1 MLERYKNSYL
11 SYFLMYNFYYLSW
24 AIFSALISVYLLGKG
39 FKASEVSLVVST
51 SFLTSM
57 IFQPVIGMFSDR
69 YDVKKV
75 NFVLFTLAGIG
86 GLAFMFAD
94 SLITITIGYSFVLTL
109 INGTNPVME
118 KIASSSPYQYGKIRI
133 WGTIGYATGSWLAG
147 MIYQLISPSAIFICF
162 IITMILCIIGLLGT
176 QTPSELGQN
185 NEEKTKTSTLFHN
198 YKYLYYLII
207 AAIFQGITNMANTY
221 IPAMFQN
228 DGLKVSLV
236 STILSFAV
244 LCEAPLVLFSHKFMD
259 KLTNKRLLIIAYSMI
274 TIQFLCY
281 ALNVWLPLKV
291 IITLITKHPSGMLFI
306 MINLKIVS
314 TLVPK
319 EHQIT
324 ALAFVQ
330 TLRNLS
336 SIIFQNIA
344 GQILDISSYQILF
357 ALSLIVIVVGFV
369 LVILFKV
376 PSEKIKNSLIK
387 NRGQCLAL
395 SPLFK

>member
-24 AIFSALISVYLLGKG
+24 AIFSALISIYLLDKG

-86 GLAFMFAD
+86 GLAFMFAS

-357 ALSLIVIVVGFV
+357 ALSLIIIVVGFV

-376 PSEKIKNSLIK
+376 PSGKDQK
-387 NRGQCLAL
+387 
-395 SPLFK
+395 LFN

>member
-11 SYFLMYNFYYLSW
+11 CYFLMYNFYYLSW
-24 AIFSALISVYLLGKG
+24 AIFSALISIYLLDKG

-86 GLAFMFAD
+86 GLAFMFAS

-281 ALNVWLPLKV
+281 TLNVWLPLKV

-376 PSEKIKNSLIK
+376 PSGKDQK
-387 NRGQCLAL
+387 
-395 SPLFK
+395 LFN

>member
-24 AIFSALISVYLLGKG
+24 AIFSALISIYLLDKG
-39 FKASEVSLVVST
+39 FKVSEVSLVVST

-86 GLAFMFAD
+86 GLAFMFAS

-376 PSEKIKNSLIK
+376 PSGKDQK
-387 NRGQCLAL
+387 
-395 SPLFK
+395 LFN

>member
-24 AIFSALISVYLLGKG
+24 AVFSALICVYLLDKD

-86 GLAFMFAD
+86 GLAFMFAS

-357 ALSLIVIVVGFV
+357 ALSLIVIVVSFV

-376 PSEKIKNSLIK
+376 PSGKDQK
-387 NRGQCLAL
+387 
-395 SPLFK
+395 LFN

>member
-11 SYFLMYNFYYLSW
+11 CYFLMYNFYYLSW
-24 AIFSALISVYLLGKG
+24 AIFSALISIYLLDKG

-86 GLAFMFAD
+86 GLAFMFAS

-324 ALAFVQ
+324 ALSFVQ
-330 TLRNLS
+330 TLRNLI

-376 PSEKIKNSLIK
+376 PSGKDQK
-387 NRGQCLAL
+387 
-395 SPLFK
+395 LFN

>member
-24 AIFSALISVYLLGKG
+24 AVFSALISVYLLGKG

-75 NFVLFTLAGIG
+75 NFVLFALAGIG
-86 GLAFMFAD
+86 GLAFMFAS

-133 WGTIGYATGSWLAG
+133 WGTIGYAIGSWLAG

-176 QTPSELGQN
+176 KTPSELGQN

-221 IPAMFQN
+221 IPAMLQN

-291 IITLITKHPSGMLFI
+291 VITLITKHPSGMLFI

-376 PSEKIKNSLIK
+376 PSGKDQK
-387 NRGQCLAL
+387 
-395 SPLFK
+395 LFN

>member
-1 MLERYKNSYL
+1 MLKRYKNSYL

-24 AIFSALISVYLLGKG
+24 AVFSALISVYLLDKG

-57 IFQPVIGMFSDR
+57 IFQPVIGMLSDR
-69 YDVKKV
+69 FDVKKV
-75 NFVLFTLAGIG
+75 NFVLF
-86 GLAFMFAD
+86 GLAALGGFAFMLAN
-94 SLITITIGYSFVLTL
+94 SLIAIIIGYSFVLTL

-133 WGTIGYATGSWLAG
+133 WGTIGYAIGSWLAG
-147 MIYQLISPSAIFICF
+147 MIYQCISPSAIFVCF
-162 IITMILCIIGLLGT
+162 IITMTLCIIGLLGT
-176 QTPSELGQN
+176 ETPDDLAQEK
-185 NEEKTKTSTLFHN
+185 EEKTKTSTLFHN
-198 YKYLYYLII
+198 HKYLYYLII

-228 DGLKVSLV
+228 DGLPVNIV

-244 LCEAPLVLFSHKFMD
+244 LCEAPIVLFSHRFMD
-259 KLTNKRLLIIAYSMI
+259 KLANKKLLIIAYIMI
-274 TIQFLCY
+274 SIQFLCY
-281 ALNVWLPLKV
+281 SFNVWLPLKV
-291 IITLITKHPSGMLFI
+291 LVTLITKHPSGMLFI

-336 SIIFQNIA
+336 SIVFQNIA
-344 GQILDISSYQILF
+344 GQILDVSSYQILF
-357 ALSLIVIVVGFV
+357 SLSLIVIAVGFLLV
-369 LVILFKV
+369 LLFKI
-376 PSEKIKNSLIK
+376 PSGKDQKIFN
-387 NRGQCLAL
+387 
-395 SPLFK
+395 

>member
-24 AIFSALISVYLLGKG
+24 AIFSALISIYLLDKG

-86 GLAFMFAD
+86 GLAFMFAS

-344 GQILDISSYQILF
+344 GQILAISSYQILF

-376 PSEKIKNSLIK
+376 PSGKDQK
-387 NRGQCLAL
+387 
-395 SPLFK
+395 LFN

>member
-24 AIFSALISVYLLGKG
+24 AIFSALISIYLLDKG

-86 GLAFMFAD
+86 GLAFMFAS

-133 WGTIGYATGSWLAG
+133 WGTIGYAIGSWLAG

-176 QTPSELGQN
+176 KTPSELGQN

-198 YKYLYYLII
+198 HKYLYYLII
-207 AAIFQGITNMANTY
+207 AAIFQGNTNMANTY

-376 PSEKIKNSLIK
+376 PSGKDQK
-387 NRGQCLAL
+387 
-395 SPLFK
+395 LFN

>member
-11 SYFLMYNFYYLSW
+11 CYFLMYNFYYLSW
-24 AIFSALISVYLLGKG
+24 AIFSALISIYLLDKG

-86 GLAFMFAD
+86 GLAFMFAS

-176 QTPSELGQN
+176 KTPSELGQN

-291 IITLITKHPSGMLFI
+291 VITLITKHPSGMLFI

-376 PSEKIKNSLIK
+376 PSGKDQK
-387 NRGQCLAL
+387 
-395 SPLFK
+395 LFN

>member
-11 SYFLMYNFYYLSW
+11 CYFLMYNFYYLSW
-24 AIFSALISVYLLGKG
+24 AIFSALISFYLLDKG

-86 GLAFMFAD
+86 GLAFMFAS

-357 ALSLIVIVVGFV
+357 ALSLIVIVVSFV

-376 PSEKIKNSLIK
+376 PSGKDQK
-387 NRGQCLAL
+387 
-395 SPLFK
+395 LFN

>member
-1 MLERYKNSYL
+1 MYLLKYYKNSYL

-24 AIFSALISVYLLGKG
+24 AIFSALISIYLLDKG

-86 GLAFMFAD
+86 GLAFMFAS

-376 PSEKIKNSLIK
+376 PSGKDQK
-387 NRGQCLAL
+387 
-395 SPLFK
+395 LFN

>member
-11 SYFLMYNFYYLSW
+11 CYFLMYNFYYLSW
-24 AIFSALISVYLLGKG
+24 AIFSALISIYLLDKG

-86 GLAFMFAD
+86 GLAFMFAS

-133 WGTIGYATGSWLAG
+133 WGTVGYATGSWLAG

-357 ALSLIVIVVGFV
+357 SLSLIVIVVGFV

-376 PSEKIKNSLIK
+376 PSGKDQK
-387 NRGQCLAL
+387 
-395 SPLFK
+395 LFN

>member
-24 AIFSALISVYLLGKG
+24 AIFSALISIYLLDKG

-86 GLAFMFAD
+86 GLAFMFAS

-357 ALSLIVIVVGFV
+357 ALSLIVIVLGFV

-376 PSEKIKNSLIK
+376 PSGKDQK
-387 NRGQCLAL
+387 
-395 SPLFK
+395 LFN

>member
-24 AIFSALISVYLLGKG
+24 AVFSALISVYLLGKG

-57 IFQPVIGMFSDR
+57 IFQPVIGIFSDR

-357 ALSLIVIVVGFV
+357 ALSLIVIVVSFV

-376 PSEKIKNSLIK
+376 PSGKDQK
-387 NRGQCLAL
+387 
-395 SPLFK
+395 LFN

>member
-24 AIFSALISVYLLGKG
+24 AIFSALISIYLLDKG

-75 NFVLFTLAGIG
+75 NFVLFALAGIG
-86 GLAFMFAD
+86 GLAFMFAS

-176 QTPSELGQN
+176 KTPSELGQN

-198 YKYLYYLII
+198 HKYLYYLII

-376 PSEKIKNSLIK
+376 PSGKDQK
-387 NRGQCLAL
+387 
-395 SPLFK
+395 LFN

>member
-1 MLERYKNSYL
+1 MLKRYKNSYL

-24 AIFSALISVYLLGKG
+24 AVFSALISVYLLDKG

-51 SFLTSM
+51 SFFTSM
-57 IFQPVIGMFSDR
+57 IFQPFIGMLSDR
-69 YDVKKV
+69 FDVKKV
-75 NFVLFTLAGIG
+75 NFILFGLAALG
-86 GLAFMFAD
+86 GFAFMFAS

-133 WGTIGYATGSWLAG
+133 WGTIGYAIGSWLAG
-147 MIYQLISPSAIFICF
+147 IIYQFISPEFIFICF
-162 IITMILCIIGLLGT
+162 VITMILCIIGLLGT
-176 QTPSELGQN
+176 ETPHDLSQEKVV
-185 NEEKTKTSTLFHN
+185 KTKTSTLLHN
-198 YKYLYYLII
+198 HKYLYYLII

-228 DGLKVSLV
+228 DGLPVNLV

-244 LCEAPLVLFSHKFMD
+244 LCEAPIVLFSHRFMD
-259 KLTNKRLLIIAYSMI
+259 KLANKKLLIIAYIMI
-274 TIQFLCY
+274 SIQFLCY
-281 ALNVWLPLKV
+281 SFNVWLPLKV
-291 IITLITKHPSGMLFI
+291 LITLITKHPSGMLFI

-336 SIIFQNIA
+336 SIVFQNIA
-344 GQILDISSYQILF
+344 GQILDVSSYQILF
-357 ALSLIVIVVGFV
+357 SLSLIIIAIGFL
-369 LVILFKV
+369 LVILFKI
-376 PSEKIKNSLIK
+376 PSGKDQKIFN
-387 NRGQCLAL
+387 
-395 SPLFK
+395 

>member
-11 SYFLMYNFYYLSW
+11 CYFLMYNFYYLSW
-24 AIFSALISVYLLGKG
+24 AIFSALISIYLLDKG

-86 GLAFMFAD
+86 GLAFMFAS

-244 LCEAPLVLFSHKFMD
+244 LCEAPIVLFSHKFMD

-376 PSEKIKNSLIK
+376 PSGKDQK
-387 NRGQCLAL
+387 
-395 SPLFK
+395 LFN

>member
-11 SYFLMYNFYYLSW
+11 CYFLMYNFYYLSW
-24 AIFSALISVYLLGKG
+24 AIFSALISIYLLDKG

-75 NFVLFTLAGIG
+75 NFVLF
-86 GLAFMFAD
+86 
-94 SLITITIGYSFVLTL
+94 TL

-176 QTPSELGQN
+176 KTPSELGQN

-244 LCEAPLVLFSHKFMD
+244 LCEAPLVLFSNKFMD

-376 PSEKIKNSLIK
+376 PSGKNQK
-387 NRGQCLAL
+387 
-395 SPLFK
+395 LFN

>member
-11 SYFLMYNFYYLSW
+11 CYFLMYNFYYLSW
-24 AIFSALISVYLLGKG
+24 AIFSALISIYLLDKG

-86 GLAFMFAD
+86 GLSFMFAS

-376 PSEKIKNSLIK
+376 PSGKDQK
-387 NRGQCLAL
+387 
-395 SPLFK
+395 LFN

>member
-24 AIFSALISVYLLGKG
+24 AIFSALISIYLLDKG

-86 GLAFMFAD
+86 GFAFMFAS

-376 PSEKIKNSLIK
+376 PSGKDQK
-387 NRGQCLAL
+387 
-395 SPLFK
+395 LFN

>member
-11 SYFLMYNFYYLSW
+11 CYFLMYNFYYLSW
-24 AIFSALISVYLLGKG
+24 AIFSALISIYLLDKG

-86 GLAFMFAD
+86 GLAFMFAS

-185 NEEKTKTSTLFHN
+185 NEKKTKTSTLFHN

-376 PSEKIKNSLIK
+376 PSGKDQK
-387 NRGQCLAL
+387 
-395 SPLFK
+395 LFN

>member
-24 AIFSALISVYLLGKG
+24 AVFSALISVYLLDKD

-86 GLAFMFAD
+86 GLAFMFAS

-259 KLTNKRLLIIAYSMI
+259 KLTNKRLLIFAYSMI

-357 ALSLIVIVVGFV
+357 ALSLIIIVVGFV

-376 PSEKIKNSLIK
+376 PSGKDQK
-387 NRGQCLAL
+387 
-395 SPLFK
+395 LFN

>member
-24 AIFSALISVYLLGKG
+24 AVFSALISVYLLDKD

-86 GLAFMFAD
+86 GLAFMFAS

-376 PSEKIKNSLIK
+376 PSGKDKK
-387 NRGQCLAL
+387 
-395 SPLFK
+395 LFN

>member
-24 AIFSALISVYLLGKG
+24 AVFSALISVYLLDKG

-86 GLAFMFAD
+86 GLAFMFAS

-176 QTPSELGQN
+176 KTPSELGQN

-281 ALNVWLPLKV
+281 TLNVWLPLKV

-376 PSEKIKNSLIK
+376 PSGKDQK
-387 NRGQCLAL
+387 
-395 SPLFK
+395 LFN

>member
-11 SYFLMYNFYYLSW
+11 CYFLMYNFYYLSW
-24 AIFSALISVYLLGKG
+24 AVFSALISVYLLGKG

-86 GLAFMFAD
+86 GLAFMFAS

-376 PSEKIKNSLIK
+376 PSGKDQK
-387 NRGQCLAL
+387 
-395 SPLFK
+395 LFN

>member
-24 AIFSALISVYLLGKG
+24 AIFSDFISIYLLDKG
-39 FKASEVSLVVST
+39 FKASDVSLVVST

-69 YDVKKV
+69 YDIKKV

-86 GLAFMFAD
+86 GLAFMFAS

-376 PSEKIKNSLIK
+376 PSGKDQK
-387 NRGQCLAL
+387 
-395 SPLFK
+395 LFN

>member
-11 SYFLMYNFYYLSW
+11 CYFLMYNFYYLSW
-24 AIFSALISVYLLGKG
+24 AIFSALISIYLLDKG

-86 GLAFMFAD
+86 GLAFMFAS

-314 TLVPK
+314 TPVPK

-376 PSEKIKNSLIK
+376 PSGKDQK
-387 NRGQCLAL
+387 
-395 SPLFK
+395 LFN

>member
-11 SYFLMYNFYYLSW
+11 CYFLMYNFYYLSW
-24 AIFSALISVYLLGKG
+24 AIFSALISIYLLDKG

-86 GLAFMFAD
+86 GLAFMFAS

-281 ALNVWLPLKV
+281 ALNAWLPLKV

-376 PSEKIKNSLIK
+376 PSGKDQK
-387 NRGQCLAL
+387 
-395 SPLFK
+395 LFN

>member
-1 MLERYKNSYL
+1 MLKRYKNSYL

-24 AIFSALISVYLLGKG
+24 AVFSALISVYLLGKG

-51 SFLTSM
+51 SFFTSM
-57 IFQPVIGMFSDR
+57 IFQPVIGMLSDR
-69 YDVKKV
+69 FDVKKV
-75 NFVLFTLAGIG
+75 NFILFGLATIG
-86 GLAFMFAD
+86 GLAFMFA
-94 SLITITIGYSFVLTL
+94 SNLITITIGYSFVLTL

-133 WGTIGYATGSWLAG
+133 WGTIGYAIGSWLAG
-147 MIYQLISPSAIFICF
+147 IIYQYISPASIFICF
-162 IITMILCIIGLLGT
+162 VITMILCIIGLLGT
-176 QTPSELGQN
+176 ETPHDLSQEKVV
-185 NEEKTKTSTLFHN
+185 KTKTSTLLHN
-198 YKYLYYLII
+198 HKYLYYLII

-228 DGLKVSLV
+228 ESLPVNLV

-244 LCEAPLVLFSHKFMD
+244 LCEAPIVLFSHKFMD
-259 KLTNKRLLIIAYSMI
+259 KLSNKKLLIIAYVMI
-274 TIQFLCY
+274 SIQFLSY
-281 ALNVWLPLKV
+281 AFNIWLPLKV
-291 IITLITKHPSGMLFI
+291 FVTLITKHPSGMLFI
-306 MINLKIVS
+306 MINLKIVN

-344 GQILDISSYQILF
+344 GQILDVSSYQTLFSLSCIIIAIGFIL
-357 ALSLIVIVVGFV
+357 V
-369 LVILFKV
+369 LLFKI
-376 PSEKIKNSLIK
+376 PSGKDQKMFN
-387 NRGQCLAL
+387 
-395 SPLFK
+395 

>member
-11 SYFLMYNFYYLSW
+11 CYFLMYNFYYLSW
-24 AIFSALISVYLLGKG
+24 AIFSALISIYLLDKG

-86 GLAFMFAD
+86 GLAFMFAS

-314 TLVPK
+314 TLVAK

-376 PSEKIKNSLIK
+376 PSGKDQK
-387 NRGQCLAL
+387 
-395 SPLFK
+395 LFN

>member
-11 SYFLMYNFYYLSW
+11 CYFLMYNFYYLSW
-24 AIFSALISVYLLGKG
+24 AIFSALISIYLLDKG

-86 GLAFMFAD
+86 GLAFMFA
-94 SLITITIGYSFVLTL
+94 SPLITITIGYSFVLTL

-376 PSEKIKNSLIK
+376 PSGKDQK
-387 NRGQCLAL
+387 
-395 SPLFK
+395 LFN

>member
-11 SYFLMYNFYYLSW
+11 CYFLIYNFYYLSW
-24 AIFSALISVYLLGKG
+24 AIFSALISIYLLDKG

-86 GLAFMFAD
+86 GLAFMFAS

-376 PSEKIKNSLIK
+376 PSGKDQK
-387 NRGQCLAL
+387 
-395 SPLFK
+395 LFN

>member
-24 AIFSALISVYLLGKG
+24 AIFSALISIYLLDKG

-86 GLAFMFAD
+86 GLAFMFAS

-176 QTPSELGQN
+176 KTPSELGQN

-376 PSEKIKNSLIK
+376 PSGKDQK
-387 NRGQCLAL
+387 
-395 SPLFK
+395 LFN

>member
-11 SYFLMYNFYYLSW
+11 CYFLMYNFYYLSW
-24 AIFSALISVYLLGKG
+24 AIFSALISIYLLDKG

-75 NFVLFTLAGIG
+75 NFVLFALAGIG
-86 GLAFMFAD
+86 GLAFMFAS

-185 NEEKTKTSTLFHN
+185 NEEKTKTSTLFYNH
-198 YKYLYYLII
+198 KYLYYLII

-376 PSEKIKNSLIK
+376 PSGKDQK
-387 NRGQCLAL
+387 
-395 SPLFK
+395 LFN

>member
-1 MLERYKNSYL
+1 MYLLKYYKNSYL

-24 AIFSALISVYLLGKG
+24 AVFSALISVYLLDKD

-86 GLAFMFAD
+86 GLAFMFAS

-376 PSEKIKNSLIK
+376 PSGKDQK
-387 NRGQCLAL
+387 
-395 SPLFK
+395 LFN

>member
-11 SYFLMYNFYYLSW
+11 CYFLMYNFYYLSW

-86 GLAFMFAD
+86 GLAFMFAS

-357 ALSLIVIVVGFV
+357 ALSLIVIVVSFV

-376 PSEKIKNSLIK
+376 PSGKDQK
-387 NRGQCLAL
+387 
-395 SPLFK
+395 LFN